1 MVASNLHSPALP
13 YRLLPGGAS
22 ARRKQITLPQ
32 TSLLM
37 RERYKP
43 RVSTCILVLV
53 EMQGR
58 ILLKLMH
65 CYTLYFRIKVHPFVN
80 EAKGT

>member
-1 MVASNLHSPALP
+1 MVASNLYSPALP

-32 TSLLM
+32 TSLLI

-43 RVSTCILVLV
+43 RVST
-53 EMQGR
+53 
-58 ILLKLMH
+58 MH
-65 CYTLYFRIKVHPFVN
+65 TGISGN
-80 EAKGT
+80 AGKGHS